1 MTDDSEKSGTAKPGR
16 MYLWIAAIVFTVFIA
31 NVIYGKIM
39 IMNGATSTPGLSDV
53 GEFLTLFV
61 AVVFF
66 IAACVSRER
75 AERESQS

>member
-1 MTDDSEKSGTAKPGR
+1 MPGDTENTGTAKPGR
-16 MYLWIAAIVFTVFIA
+16 KYLWVSAIVFLVFSA

-39 IMNGATSTPGLSDV
+39 ISRGATSTPGLSDV